1 MNKNVFLRQIITVM
15 QQTPL
20 YPVIRLQKDKDD
32 AVRRF
37 HPWIFSGAIHSAAKG
52 LQAGD
57 TVTVTDYDGNILG
70 TGFCESDSIAVKML
84 SFENRKIDEWFFL
97 DKLNRALEVRKHM
110 GLFGNPHTNCYRLVH
125 SEGDGLAGLII
136 DIYGHTAVVQAQ
148 TEGMAL
154 HLNEIVRALKLVS
167 DLGLQAIYNKSA
179 EAMQRMGKEDATEDG
194 YLFGNQLNEMIIEN
208 ESRFL
213 PNWEEGQKTGFFL
226 DQRENRELVR
236 QLAQGR
242 TVLNAFGYTGGFS
255 VTALKGGARR
265 VITVDSSKKA
275 IAAAEANLELN
286 GYSKEENPC
295 HVADMKDYV
304 TDMHSGAFDLII
316 LDPPAF
322 AKRHQ
327 DRHRGLGG
335 YRFINAEAIKRI
347 AKGGLLFTF
356 SCSQAV
362 DRATFQGIVTA
373 AAIEAKRNVR
383 IIGQLS
389 QPADHPI
396 NIFHPEGAYLKGLV
410 LTVE

>member
-1 MNKNVFLRQIITVM
+1 MNKNVSLRQIITIM

-20 YPVIRLQKDKDD
+20 YPVIRLQKGKDD

-57 TVTVTDYDGNILG
+57 TVTVTDYNGEILG

-97 DKLNRALEVRKHM
+97 DKLNRALEVRKRM

-136 DIYGHTAVVQAQ
+136 DVYGHTAVVQAQ

-154 HLNEIVRALKLVS
+154 HLNEIVRALKLVP

-194 YLFGNQLNEMIIEN
+194 YLFGNQLDEMIIEN
-208 ESRFL
+208 DSRFL

-255 VTALKGGARR
+255 VTALKGEARR
-265 VITVDSSKKA
+265 VVTVDSSKKA

-295 HVADMKDYV
+295 YVADMKDYV
-304 TDMHSGAFDLII
+304 TDMRNGAFDLII

-347 AKGGLLFTF
+347 AKAGLLFTF

>member
-1 MNKNVFLRQIITVM
+1 ME
-15 QQTPL
+15 QTPL
-20 YPVIRLQKDKDD
+20 YPVIRLQRGKDE

-37 HPWIFSGAIHSAAKG
+37 HPWIFSGAIHSAAEG

-57 TVTVTDYDGNILG
+57 TVTVTDFDGEILG

-84 SFENRKIDEWFFL
+84 CFENRKIDEWFFL
-97 DKLNRALEVRKHM
+97 DRLNHALEVRKRM
-110 GLFGNPHTNCYRLVH
+110 GLVANPHTNSYRLVH
-125 SEGDGLAGLII
+125 SEGDGLAGLVV
-136 DIYGHTAVVQAQ
+136 DVYGRTAVVQAQ

-154 HLNEIVRALKLVS
+154 HLNEIVRALKLMP

-179 EAMQRMGKEDATEDG
+179 EAMQRMGKEDAVEDG
-194 YLFGNQLNEMIIEN
+194 YLLGGRLDEVILEN
-208 ESRFL
+208 DSQFY

-226 DQRENRELVR
+226 DQRDNREWVR
-236 QLAQGR
+236 QLAQGK

-265 VITVDSSKKA
+265 VVTVDASKKA

-295 HVADMKDYV
+295 VVADMKDYV
-304 TDMHSGAFDLII
+304 TEMRKGAFDLII

-335 YRFINAEAIKRI
+335 YRFLNAEAIKRI
-347 AKGGLLFTF
+347 APGGLLFTF

-362 DRATFQGIVTA
+362 DKATFQGIVTA

-396 NIFHPEGAYLKGLV
+396 NIFHPEGAYLKGLM
-410 LTVE
+410 LLVE

>member
-1 MNKNVFLRQIITVM
+1 ME
-15 QQTPL
+15 QTPL
-20 YPVIRLQKDKDD
+20 YPVVRLLKGKDD
-32 AVRRF
+32 AIRRF
-37 HPWIFSGAIHSAAKG
+37 HPWVFSGAIHDAAEG

-84 SFENRKIDEWFFL
+84 CFENRKIDEWFFL
-97 DKLNRALEVRKHM
+97 DKLNRALAVRKRM
-110 GLFGNPHTNCYRLVH
+110 GLVNNPHTNCYRLVH

-154 HLNEIVRALKLVS
+154 HLREIVRALKLMTE
-167 DLGLQAIYNKSA
+167 LNLQAVYNKSA
-179 EAMQRMGKEDATEDG
+179 EAMQRMGKDDVIEDG
-194 YLFGNQLNEMIIEN
+194 YLLGNQLDELILEN
-208 ESRFL
+208 DSKFH

-226 DQRENRELVR
+226 DQRDNRELVR
-236 QLAQGR
+236 QLAEGR

-265 VITVDSSKKA
+265 AVTVDSSKKA
-275 IAAAEANLELN
+275 MAEAERNLALN
-286 GYSKEENPC
+286 GYSVEENPC
-295 HVADMKDYV
+295 YVADMKDYV
-304 TDMHSGAFDLII
+304 KDMREGAFDFII

-335 YRFINAEAIKRI
+335 YKFINAEAIKRVD
-347 AKGGLLFTF
+347 KGGLIATF

-362 DRATFQGIVTA
+362 DKFTFQGIVTA

-383 IIGQLS
+383 IISQLA

-396 NIFHPEGAYLKGLV
+396 NIFHPEGAYLKGL
-410 LTVE
+410 LLLVE